1 MRCIAREPNSGR
13 RSAGFTLIEVLV
25 VAPMVILMLGTII
38 AMLVNL
44 SSSAMRASAQ
54 ASLQNDV
61 LAALDM
67 IEQDVKLSTAIS
79 SGMNSL
85 TTTNLATSS
94 NPLSANRH
102 LINKDSAPC
111 SVADNISLDQTLSY
125 VTTYR
130 VDTASTPKKVL
141 REVAIAPPSGCTLAW
156 QRGDATTLLDLGSTG
171 EYTLTSSMDGT
182 KAVTVT
188 LTATRK
194 VAGEELS
201 FTGVLYAKSLNIQ

>member
-67 IEQDVKLSTAIS
+67 IEQDVKLSTAIAP
-79 SGMNSL
+79 GVNSL
-85 TTTNLATSS
+85 MLQGMEEWGGRRCSTPAWIRLLAT
-94 NPLSANRH
+94 
-102 LINKDSAPC
+102 
-111 SVADNISLDQTLSY
+111 
-125 VTTYR
+125 
-130 VDTASTPKKVL
+130 
-141 REVAIAPPSGCTLAW
+141 
-156 QRGDATTLLDLGSTG
+156 
-171 EYTLTSSMDGT
+171 
-182 KAVTVT
+182 
-188 LTATRK
+188 
-194 VAGEELS
+194 
-201 FTGVLYAKSLNIQ
+201 

>member
-67 IEQDVKLSTAIS
+67 IEQDVKLSTAIT
-79 SGMNSL
+79 SGVNSL

-102 LINKDSAPC
+102 LITR
-111 SVADNISLDQTLSY
+111 I
-125 VTTYR
+125 
-130 VDTASTPKKVL
+130 VL
-141 REVAIAPPSGCTLAW
+141 RVVWRIIFLSIRRLA
-156 QRGDATTLLDLGSTG
+156 
-171 EYTLTSSMDGT
+171 M
-182 KAVTVT
+182 
-188 LTATRK
+188 
-194 VAGEELS
+194 
-201 FTGVLYAKSLNIQ
+201 

>member
-79 SGMNSL
+79 SGTNSL

-94 NPLSANRH
+94 NPLSASRH

-141 REVAIAPPSGCTLAW
+141 REVAITPPSGCTLAW
-156 QRGDATTLLDLGSTG
+156 QRGDTTALLDLGSTG
-171 EYTLTSSMDGT
+171 EYTLTASMDGI

>member
-1 MRCIAREPNSGR
+1 MRCIARGPNSGR

-94 NPLSANRH
+94 NPLSASRH

-171 EYTLTSSMDGT
+171 EYTLTSIMDGT

>member
-79 SGMNSL
+79 SGTNSL

-94 NPLSANRH
+94 NPLSASRH

-171 EYTLTSSMDGT
+171 EYTLTSIMDGT